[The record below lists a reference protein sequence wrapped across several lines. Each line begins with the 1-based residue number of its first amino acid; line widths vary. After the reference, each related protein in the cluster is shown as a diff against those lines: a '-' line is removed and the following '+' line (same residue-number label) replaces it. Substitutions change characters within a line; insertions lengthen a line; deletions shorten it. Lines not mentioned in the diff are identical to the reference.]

1 MSLNQLPVV
10 LKNIPDI
17 VDLVSGA
24 ISVSDI
30 KRVKIEDLL
39 RRRVRK
45 PDQELLTQD
54 INDKTVMVTVAGG
67 SIGSELSRQI
77 VNHSPKKLI
86 LLDIS
91 EYALYRIKLVLDRD
105 FKAEVKA
112 YLCDVCNNQ
121 HLRKDKC
128 H

>member
-1 MSLNQLPVV
+1 MPVV

-54 INDKTVMVTVAGG
+54 INDKTVMVTGAGG

-77 VNHSPKKLI
+77 INHSPKKLI

-91 EYALYRIKLVLDRD
+91 EHALY
-105 FKAEVKA
+105 
-112 YLCDVCNNQ
+112 
-121 HLRKDKC
+121 
-128 H
+128 